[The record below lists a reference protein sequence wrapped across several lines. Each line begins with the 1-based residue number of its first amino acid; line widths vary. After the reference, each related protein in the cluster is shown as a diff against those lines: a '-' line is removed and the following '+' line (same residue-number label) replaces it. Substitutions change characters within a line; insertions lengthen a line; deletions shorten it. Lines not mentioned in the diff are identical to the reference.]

1 MENITKIIND
11 FEDSLLNINRIRAA
25 QILEQ
30 CYQSEKSF
38 VSLEQIVM
46 KTLERIGQGWENGT
60 IALSQVY
67 MSGVICEELID
78 KYLPR
83 LDIKRKNI
91 PKMGIGVLLDR
102 HSLGKRIVYSVLRA
116 AGFDIVDLGSGIS
129 VDDIVDE
136 TIKQKIEIL
145 LISTLMLPSALKIKD
160 VRKKLDDSGK
170 DVKIIVGGAPFRFDD
185 KLWIKVDA
193 DADGKTAVN
202 AIEVINGMTK
212 EEVLL

>member
-91 PKMGIGVLLDR
+91 PKMGIGVLLDH

-116 AGFDIVDLGSGIS
+116 AGFDIIDLGSGIS